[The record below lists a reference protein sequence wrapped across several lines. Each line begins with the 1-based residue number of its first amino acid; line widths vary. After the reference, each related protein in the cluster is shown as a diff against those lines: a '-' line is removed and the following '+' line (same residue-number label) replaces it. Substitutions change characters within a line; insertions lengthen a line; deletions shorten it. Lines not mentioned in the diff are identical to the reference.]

1 MVVMKSAVKLDGD
14 SIARRLDGKVQSVNV
29 DKYKSAAGRP
39 SISTKKKAQQKI
51 AASRRR
57 PVEKCSFFSVDG

>member
-1 MVVMKSAVKLDGD
+1 MGVMKSAVKLDGD

-39 SISTKKKAQQKI
+39 SISTRKRP
-51 AASRRR
+51 SRKLQ
-57 PVEKCSFFSVDG
+57 PVDVDQ